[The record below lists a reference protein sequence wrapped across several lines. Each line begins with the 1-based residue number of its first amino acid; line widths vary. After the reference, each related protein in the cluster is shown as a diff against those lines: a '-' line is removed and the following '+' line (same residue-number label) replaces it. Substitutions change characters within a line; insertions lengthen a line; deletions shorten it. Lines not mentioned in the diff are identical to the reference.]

1 MAYFLKMGIIML
13 NYRHKF
19 NEILKEFKQKP
30 YQNNHQAIAKL
41 YDLKQELEN
50 QTHQNNFDN
59 DMVLF
64 SIYNTLELFAS
75 AYEIYQKHHTADT
88 PKAKAQLYKIAE
100 KAETHGNHFALKDIR
115 QIKSN
120 IKKHKTKITLSLNDF
135 VLYLQQSDN
144 EKYWFEINKNIPIF
158 WRNFKSNSEKIEV
171 VIHKNCLE
179 KYLPK
184 ITELVNHFAY
194 LEPNILMDYYNNPP
208 QNENF
213 HTIELTQIQADENWF
228 NSLEIYSCQISTYG
242 DDDNPSFSVNISMG
256 DIYDID
262 HILNLEFNDKD
273 LFIIYYG

>member
-1 MAYFLKMGIIML
+1 MS
-13 NYRHKF
+13 NYRHQF

-64 SIYNTLELFAS
+64 SIYNTLGLFAS

-100 KAETHGNHFALKDIR
+100 KAKSHGNHFALKDIR
-115 QIKSN
+115 QEKSK
-120 IKKHKTKITLSLNDF
+120 IKKRKTKITLSLDDF
-135 VLYLQQSDN
+135 KPSLEQSTD
-144 EKYWFEINKNIPIF
+144 KDDWFSIEKNIPIF
-158 WRNFKSNSEKIEV
+158 WRNFTSKSERIEV

-179 KYLPK
+179 QYLPK

-194 LEPNILMDYYNNPP
+194 LEPNILIDYYNNPP
-208 QNENF
+208 QNG
-213 HTIELTQIQADENWF
+213 HSYTIECTQIQADENWF
-228 NSLEIYSCQISTYG
+228 NSLEIYRYQISTYG
-242 DDDNPSFSVNISMG
+242 DHDNPSFSVNISVG

-262 HILNLEFNDKD
+262 HILNLEFNEKD
-273 LFIIYYG
+273 LFIISYS